1 MARAFAKVMA
11 ADGGRTGPDAVLA
24 RSKSVSKRAA
34 DDAAGG
40 AADEAAKKLR
50 KEMRRRGHVV
60 RGGGEEGRGGRRPG
74 YGGGRGN
81 TGRRD
86 SLGFFSTS
94 QLSPLRPCPAAAPTP
109 ITTRRRRHCPA

>member
-60 RGGGEEGRGGRRPG
+60 RGGERGEKARVWRRK
-74 YGGGRGN
+74 RE
-81 TGRRD
+81 D
-86 SLGFFSTS
+86 EL
-94 QLSPLRPCPAAAPTP
+94 A
-109 ITTRRRRHCPA
+109 